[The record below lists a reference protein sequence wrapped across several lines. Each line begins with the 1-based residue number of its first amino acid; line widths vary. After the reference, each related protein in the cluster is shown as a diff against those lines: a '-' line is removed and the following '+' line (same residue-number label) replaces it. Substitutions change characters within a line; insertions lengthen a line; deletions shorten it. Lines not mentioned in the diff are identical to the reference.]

1 MYLDTASDH
10 TVFQRVRL
18 LVETVDYSEAWFAI
32 TGLPGLERNT
42 LSGSIKSLLLLQRFH
57 WAAVPAKKSNA
68 RPRQHTSVI
77 TN

>member
-42 LSGSIKSLLLLQRFH
+42 LSGSVKSLFLLQRLH
-57 WAAVPAKKSNA
+57 WVAVPATKSNA
-68 RPRQHTSVI
+68 RPRM
-77 TN
+77 